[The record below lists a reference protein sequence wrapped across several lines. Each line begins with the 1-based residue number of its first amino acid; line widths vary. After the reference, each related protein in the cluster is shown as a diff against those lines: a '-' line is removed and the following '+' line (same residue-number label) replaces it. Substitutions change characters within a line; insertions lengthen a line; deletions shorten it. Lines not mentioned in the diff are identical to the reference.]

1 MSVQKRYERKQKLKR
16 ILNYDAEMELL
27 NSFYNLKVKSIE
39 DEDLLLSDF
48 FDLIVDVFLKKEHV
62 SEEIFDFFKEEII
75 LKEKLKEKVK
85 IKMDIEIQLSALK
98 NEIVDIEN
106 QLNDEEPKDSERELL
121 KSILNNSRDYGLSN
135 YSRGKKL

>member
-121 KSILNNSRDYGLSN
+121 KEVLSLISI
-135 YSRGKKL
+135 K

>member
-106 QLNDEEPKDSERELL
+106 QLNDEEPKDSERMMVGQPFLHGII
-121 KSILNNSRDYGLSN
+121 KINF
-135 YSRGKKL
+135 K